1 MDRLNSNKATIN
13 DEFWKE
19 SHGRRHDLLVAVRYN
34 DDEAIMA
41 VLKDPKLFR
50 GRAQSVTASSIGV
63 AIALP
68 NWPASFTKPTGI
80 T

>member
-1 MDRLNSNKATIN
+1 MDRLNSSKTIIN

-50 GRAQSVTASSIGV
+50 GRA
-63 AIALP
+63 
-68 NWPASFTKPTGI
+68 
-80 T
+80 

>member
-1 MDRLNSNKATIN
+1 MDRLNSNEVTIN

-50 GRAQSVTASSIGV
+50 GRA
-63 AIALP
+63 
-68 NWPASFTKPTGI
+68 
-80 T
+80 